1 MLGLP
6 AECSSSFH
14 AYFGPFFFWPF
25 PASSVPVRCFGLLSL
40 LLLNRY
46 AFFLHDR
53 VPPMPQR
60 SCALIISHASFSRF
74 LRLHRRLQAPPFSF
88 LGKSLFL
95 VSSKICRPF
104 SSRAP
109 CFVSL
114 FPSRI
119 CAVHG
124 YLFLFPSR
132 FGSWPPAPS
141 VRRLRGNF
149 PDDVATLWE
158 GDGLGARVCGL
169 RRRRPRGTL
178 PRWRCGAARRS
189 RKPMRCGGARVCIV
203 VLI

>member
-1 MLGLP
+1 MTRGRAWYWYVILYAEPKETLWRPLHCSANSISPRVSCLPIVFLHVSACSTPTHDPCWACLLNAHRRSTPILGLF
-6 AECSSSFH
+6 S
-14 AYFGPFFFWPF
+14 GPF

-141 VRRLRGNF
+141 VRRLRG
-149 PDDVATLWE
+149 
-158 GDGLGARVCGL
+158 GL
-169 RRRRPRGTL
+169 P
-178 PRWRCGAARRS
+178 
-189 RKPMRCGGARVCIV
+189 
-203 VLI
+203 

>member
-1 MLGLP
+1 MEASALFCQFHLPTCLLPANCFPSCVCVCNANACPVLGLP
-6 AECSSSFH
+6 AEHSSPFH
-14 AYFGPFFFWPF
+14 AYFGPFFL
-25 PASSVPVRCFGLLSL
+25 AVSSSVPVRCFGLLSL
-40 LLLNRY
+40 LLLNSY

-53 VPPMPQR
+53 VPPTPQR

-109 CFVSL
+109 CFVSS

-124 YLFLFPSR
+124 CLFCFLPVL
-132 FGSWPPAPS
+132 
-141 VRRLRGNF
+141 VR
-149 PDDVATLWE
+149 
-158 GDGLGARVCGL
+158 GL
-169 RRRRPRGTL
+169 RRRL
-178 PRWRCGAARRS
+178 SGA
-189 RKPMRCGGARVCIV
+189 
-203 VLI
+203 